1 MIVHVQKCIYV
12 EHCEFENVKNMTTQ
26 ICFMSDVEGDI
37 HYFEKFCE
45 NSEIIK
51 QNKKKTK
58 IKFRSGCQNCHFVFG
73 GDSQDQGMG
82 DIRFVKML
90 LDFKEKCPKRVH
102 LIAGNRDVNKMRLK
116 AELYEVEKY
125 FNLKQKGISD
135 TIRNITAVDAKK
147 RKLKLTEKN
156 GKLCVKVGML
166 AEMTIENWERDKTK
180 MTIETRM
187 QSMSAV
193 TPKGTTTT
201 FVVNCDNPQ
210 NKEFSNK
217 IENNVSLLFKDNFPC
232 WLEGNK
238 DALHTI
244 VKEEEFSK
252 ISTLIEMK
260 KKYLDWA
267 FTKTLGMHFSFK
279 NRAQELLEFET
290 TEDQKNILELV
301 VECIDIQ
308 KKIDDYSKA
317 IEENQ
322 EASNNLIKKSTE
334 KMKSQLQQ
342 IKRQFD
348 GTILSH
354 SIDEKN
360 YNEILELKKKKF
372 GHLYSEIEDF
382 DNTDDAEMLERYQAK
397 LVDLRLNQYEQKQIL
412 EEKMGLKYQEGVQ
425 LIIES
430 FEKECDPTCKEHYTW
445 KTYQIPKNFM
455 LQYLQKADIMHIQ
468 DQTVFCHGGI
478 TAQNLWKIPTDL
490 PNQSNLTYQHSG
502 ATNFEEWKNR
512 LNDWKSQKLDEYVAN
527 KGYVQHGGDL
537 AAYGIPPLSCVD
549 LHAESGSVLYSN
561 MTNATF
567 NGIPID
573 DVVQRAMFKNNLKII
588 GTGHQPVGDC
598 ALIVRTPYN
607 GDNLFSVTVDNC
619 KSKVGE
625 KTTWGVSNRDSKNW
639 HEVII
644 TGNKI
649 RSHGVLAGD
658 NDSFDSNTD
667 DPKIGT
673 SFEENGK
680 IYWIRAKLKPPNNTY
695 YCISTEKFSNDK
707 IKKPYDSIRG
717 PSLCCLPSCVQANS
731 LLPITNQV
739 YMPIIL
745 ITQ

>member
-12 EHCEFENVKNMTTQ
+12 EHVEFENAKIMTTQ

-45 NSEIIK
+45 NSKIIE
-51 QNKKKTK
+51 QNPEKTE
-58 IKFRSGCQNCHFVFG
+58 IKFRPGCENCHFVFG
-73 GDSQDQGMG
+73 GDSQDQGIG

-90 LDFKEKCPKRVH
+90 LDFKEKNQEQVH

-125 FNLKQKGISD
+125 FNLKEKGISD
-135 TIRNITAVDAKK
+135 LKRNITAVDANKTT
-147 RKLKLTEKN
+147 LKLTEEN
-156 GKLCVKVGML
+156 GKLCVQVGMNP
-166 AEMTIENWERDKTK
+166 AMTIEKWERDKTK

-193 TPKGTTTT
+193 IPKGTTTT
-201 FVVNCDNPQ
+201 FVVNCNLKK
-210 NKEFSNK
+210 NKEFLDT
-217 IENNVSLLFKDNFPC
+217 IEKNVSLLFKDNFPC

-244 VKEEEFSK
+244 VKEEEFSQ

-267 FTKTLGMHFSFK
+267 FTKTLGMHSSFR
-279 NRAQELLEFET
+279 NRAQELLEFGT
-290 TEDQKNILELV
+290 TVHQKNILKLV
-301 VECIDIQ
+301 IECIDIQ
-308 KKIDDYSKA
+308 TKIDDYSKA
-317 IEENQ
+317 IKENQ
-322 EASNNLIKKSTE
+322 EASNDLIEKSTD
-334 KMKSQLQQ
+334 KMTIQR
-342 IKRQFD
+342 IKRQF
-348 GTILSH
+348 GETILSH
-354 SIDEKN
+354 SIDETN
-360 YNEILELKKKKF
+360 YNEILKLKQEKF
-372 GHLYSEIEDF
+372 GHLYSKNENF
-382 DNTDDAEMLERYQAK
+382 DNTDAEMLKRYQAK

-412 EEKMGLKYQEGVQ
+412 QKKMRLNYQEGVK

-430 FEKECDPTCKEHYTW
+430 FEKECDPTCEEHYTW

-455 LQYLQKADIMHIQ
+455 LQYLEKADIMHIQ

-478 TAQNLWKIPTDL
+478 TKQNLWKIPTDR

-502 ATNFEEWKNR
+502 ATNFKEWKNR
-512 LNDWKSQKLDEYVAN
+512 LNDWKSQKLTEYRAN
-527 KGYVQHGGDL
+527 QGYVQHGGDL
-537 AAYGIPPLSCVD
+537 AAYGIPPLACVD

-573 DVVQRAMFKNNLKII
+573 DVVKQAMFESNLKII

-607 GDNLFSVTVDNC
+607 GVNLFSVTVDNC
-619 KSKVGE
+619 KSKVRE

-639 HEVII
+639 HEIII

-680 IYWIRAKLKPPNNTY
+680 IYWIRAKLKSGNKTY

-707 IKKPYDSIRG
+707 IKKPYDSIPG

-731 LLPITNQV
+731 FLPIANQV